1 MTAKILSSNSDTSD
15 PDSVKSVQLK
25 IFYTF
30 DTFCNTEHLAR
41 WPHLVHVPTY
51 NVEDTHIIGLV
62 DYHLCVRAILE
73 ASPEVVART
82 RQDYTVYAHDYSEPE
97 CPLVSQGLLS
107 DALGEAERPVEINKQ
122 LITGR
127 IGHNNLSLFPG
138 SVATTLQV
146 KLRLMALPTLPLL
159 NHAEIICK
167 CRNLGL
173 TAFNSVNSRGWV
185 MNTQNTDYDISSSYG
200 HLDSGNFIQQNRSD
214 NLYCN
219 QPLTSQANVMMK
231 SLALN
236 QSLSEEGKKDKR
248 SDATVNENPKK
259 TLRPAS
265 GTCTKRSRGRT
276 LRPAFR
282 GLSENP
288 SNHEDATDC
297 EENLPK
303 KRAKSQKIN
312 NKLRQVPGEKSH
324 ALKVLADF
332 SGSLP
337 SLRPIAINPCYADSV
352 SNYRGE
358 IARGPTPA
366 LQIEKCNRPETPS
379 EFGLMRS
386 RSNICPKVTTLS
398 LSPNTRTNDQLQLS
412 IENLHAFTERNGSPF
427 DSETPPG
434 LTSSPPTLKV
444 PNPTRIRSSP
454 QCPSSPVLPRMPK
467 IDSGF
472 MSGSIDELSGEAE
485 IDEET
490 EPRVPN
496 LQRRTR
502 TSNKE
507 TLKPPKKLEF
517 IIEEEYPG
525 PMNLLPTTMP
535 IFQPPN
541 RIRQAESSRE
551 NTIPEVNQTLPTTR
565 KKNQTIRSKPI
576 PQQTTDLS
584 RPNPGSRTLQTLTER
599 SELPTH
605 LPPSSFNQISNH
617 AKRELAPLRSSRSI
631 SPTWAESSCTI
642 DAHSSINSS
651 GANSNSIKPVSM
663 PVSSVQSQS
672 SSKKEMIRHKLELA
686 IANGEMPP
694 FCCNCGAI
702 ETPTW
707 RKAWS
712 KEMKGVPGYFE
723 YSDEPG
729 RVTAIII
736 LTRDHNG
743 KPTSYHLIKKYLGQD
758 ENQDDYNEYLL
769 CNPCGIWMSKY
780 KTPRPEERW
789 ESHFERSNRC
799 EPKKRPAQRLSRSR
813 KAQNTSL
820 NAPPSETNFL
830 PSEATLPP
838 SEPTYSSIHKQVPCT
853 KNELIAESLENIET
867 KPQCLDTV
875 VEDKLINATSVNEA
889 TVIPRDRSTSPDH
902 LSGTKQSPINLENT
916 PVETCRLLLPS
927 PANNH
932 SHKATTD
939 TLSNTNTGGN
949 LIGNSGTNS
958 SNKPF
963 EENNHEKAAFIST
976 SDADMIRLFE
986 EELMEEN
993 DPRHATPILPQ
1004 TTPRKSPNE
1013 CPISCNSSETVSIKS
1028 SDDQFIL
1035 QTPGSLNLS
1044 PSQSNN
1050 TSESPFT
1057 ATLNKMISEA
1067 NKDNT
1072 HNNGHDL
1079 GCLSEA
1085 SECESGMDINFNY
1098 NLDNIFKPDF
1108 PFTNNVLESKLHS
1121 NLDSTCGVSTLDW
1134 SGFDHISLGS

>member
-1 MTAKILSSNSDTSD
+1 M
-15 PDSVKSVQLK
+15 
-25 IFYTF
+25 
-30 DTFCNTEHLAR
+30 
-41 WPHLVHVPTY
+41 
-51 NVEDTHIIGLV
+51 
-62 DYHLCVRAILE
+62 
-73 ASPEVVART
+73 
-82 RQDYTVYAHDYSEPE
+82 
-97 CPLVSQGLLS
+97 
-107 DALGEAERPVEINKQ
+107 
-122 LITGR
+122 
-127 IGHNNLSLFPG
+127 
-138 SVATTLQV
+138 
-146 KLRLMALPTLPLL
+146 TLPSL

-185 MNTQNTDYDISSSYG
+185 MNTQNTDCDVSTNYG
-200 HLDSGNFIQQNRSD
+200 HLDNGSFIQQKISD

-236 QSLSEEGKKDKR
+236 QSLSEEGKENKR
-248 SDATVNENPKK
+248 NDTTVSENPRK
-259 TLRPAS
+259 TLRPAL

-282 GLSENP
+282 GVSENP
-288 SNHEDATDC
+288 STHEDGTDC

-303 KRAKSQKIN
+303 KRVKSQKIN
-312 NKLRQVPGEKSH
+312 NNLRQVPGQKIHSH
-324 ALKVLADF
+324 KVAAGF

-337 SLRPIAINPCYADSV
+337 SLRPIAINPSYSDSV
-352 SNYRGE
+352 TNYRGE
-358 IARGPTPA
+358 IAGDPTPA
-366 LQIEKCNRPETPS
+366 LRIESCNRPETPS
-379 EFGLMRS
+379 EVGLSHPRTK
-386 RSNICPKVTTLS
+386 ICSKVTRSST
-398 LSPNTRTNDQLQLS
+398 SPNTRANDQLQLS
-412 IENLHAFTERNGSPF
+412 IENSHAFTERNVSPF

-485 IDEET
+485 IDEGA
-490 EPRVPN
+490 EPRVTNPP
-496 LQRRTR
+496 RRSR
-502 TSNKE
+502 ASNKE

-525 PMNLLPTTMP
+525 PMNLLPRTMP
-535 IFQPPN
+535 IFQPPT
-541 RIRQAESSRE
+541 RIRQAESSHDS
-551 NTIPEVNQTLPTTR
+551 TISEINQTLPKLR

-576 PQQTTDLS
+576 PQQTADLP
-584 RPNPGSRTLQTLTER
+584 RPNPGSMTLPTLTER

-605 LPPSSFNQISNH
+605 LAPSSLNQILNH
-617 AKRELAPLRSSRSI
+617 AKREPAPLRSSRSI
-631 SPTWAESSCTI
+631 SPTWADGSCTI
-642 DAHSSINSS
+642 DVHSSTDPT
-651 GANSNSIKPVSM
+651 GAHSNSIKPVSM
-663 PVSSVQSQS
+663 PVSLVQSQS

-813 KAQNTSL
+813 KAQNTAL

-830 PSEATLPP
+830 PSEAALPS
-838 SEPTYSSIHKQVPCT
+838 SEPTYSSIHNQLPST
-853 KNELIAESLENIET
+853 KNELVAELCLETHETNPQSLD
-867 KPQCLDTV
+867 PLV
-875 VEDKLINATSVNEA
+875 VDNLINVTSVNEV
-889 TVIPRDRSTSPDH
+889 TSIQRGKSSSPDH
-902 LSGTKQSPINLENT
+902 TSGTEQSPINLEDT
-916 PVETCRLLLPS
+916 PVEKCHLLFSS
-927 PANNH
+927 PVNGD
-932 SHKATTD
+932 SHKD
-939 TLSNTNTGGN
+939 TRDCSSNTIPVGNNNGNPEKNLSKKSFEANT
-949 LIGNSGTNS
+949 
-958 SNKPF
+958 
-963 EENNHEKAAFIST
+963 HEKAAFISA

-986 EELMEEN
+986 QELNVEN
-993 DPRHATPILPQ
+993 DSRPATPSVLPR
-1004 TTPRKSPNE
+1004 TTPRKSPKE
-1013 CPISCNSSETVSIKS
+1013 CPISCDSSETISIKS

-1035 QTPGSLNLS
+1035 QTPGSIKLS
-1044 PSQSNN
+1044 PSHSNN

-1072 HNNGHDL
+1072 HNDGHDL
-1079 GCLSEA
+1079 GCLSEP
-1085 SECESGMDINFNY
+1085 SEGETGMDINFNY

-1108 PFTNNVLESKLHS
+1108 PFTNNSLEVRFIS
-1121 NLDSTCGVSTLDW
+1121 NLGSTSGVSSLDW
-1134 SGFDHISLGS
+1134 SGFDQISLGSKPQNVDSLFPGDMMTPPPPKCGAPQESLETAAFDSVT